1 MRLLDDRR
9 FLVYTDDSRNH
20 AQVVSGGWGADYPSA
35 SSFIAKL
42 SCDAFI
48 PGSKSNFNT
57 SGFCDPVI
65 RKIAQAQSLQITD
78 PAKARGLWARLD
90 RELTDLAV
98 WLPTVTG
105 KQTDIVS
112 KRVGNYHYHPLWGA
126 LIDQLW
132 VR

>member
-1 MRLLDDRR
+1 VEVDDRLAVDDR
-9 FLVYTDDSRNH
+9 QAEGRSHGLVADHRP
-20 AQVVSGGWGADYPSA
+20 VGGIERAPRLRRAAHGRVR
-35 SSFIAKL
+35 I
-42 SCDAFI
+42 
-48 PGSKSNFNT
+48 GE
-57 SGFCDPVI
+57 VEHV
-65 RKIAQAQSLQITD
+65 
-78 PAKARGLWARLD
+78 LWARLD

-112 KRVGNYHYHPLWGA
+112 KRVGNYHYHPLWGV